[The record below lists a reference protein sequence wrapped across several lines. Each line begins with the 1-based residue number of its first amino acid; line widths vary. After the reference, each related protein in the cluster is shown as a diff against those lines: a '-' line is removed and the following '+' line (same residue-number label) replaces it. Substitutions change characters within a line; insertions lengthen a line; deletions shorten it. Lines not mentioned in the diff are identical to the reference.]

1 MGNISN
7 VGEVADLLAAYLDE
21 EAWIEFRAALLEAL
35 HDKVPPSADAIFR
48 PKTTWARAL
57 TAFLG
62 SRHVQPRSQALMM
75 CQYVGLEQLPG
86 MWRTAQAL
94 RRSQQSQQSHGV
106 ATWILNH
113 AFLLPCF
120 LCHVYL
126 YRHASASDSLL

>member
-86 MWRTAQAL
+86 MWRTAQAFAKKPAVTA
-94 RRSQQSQQSHGV
+94 V
-106 ATWILNH
+106 AWSSDLDFKSCVF
-113 AFLLPCF
+113 ASLFFVPCIP
-120 LCHVYL
+120 V
-126 YRHASASDSLL
+126 